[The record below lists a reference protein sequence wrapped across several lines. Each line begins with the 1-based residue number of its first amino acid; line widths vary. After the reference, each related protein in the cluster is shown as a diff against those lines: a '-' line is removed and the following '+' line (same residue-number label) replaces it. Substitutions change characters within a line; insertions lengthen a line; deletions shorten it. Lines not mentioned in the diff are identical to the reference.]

1 MNSHELAFS
10 KELQVSPEE
19 VSGVCPDLDLEVLVG
34 EGAQLLP
41 VEVPVGEVDRGPVE
55 QVDELLQTC

>member
-1 MNSHELAFS
+1 M
-10 KELQVSPEE
+10 SPEE
-19 VSGVCPDLDLEVLVG
+19 VSRVGPDLDLEVLVG

-55 QVDELLQTC
+55 QVDELLTNFLS